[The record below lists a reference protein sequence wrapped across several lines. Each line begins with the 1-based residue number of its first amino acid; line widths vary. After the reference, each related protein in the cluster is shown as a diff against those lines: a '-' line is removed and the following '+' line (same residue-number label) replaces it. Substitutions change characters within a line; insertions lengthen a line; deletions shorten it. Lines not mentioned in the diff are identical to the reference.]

1 MGVFNSKLRSVVA
14 AGLALGLIGAGGGT
28 PAFAVENPVAH
39 TAEPA
44 SDWEW
49 GWVSSPL
56 EEKPLEVLKPEL
68 ICDNINRLDLDDQG
82 RSHILFTF
90 TLQNVKPNS
99 RGTVTFHCPY
109 AVPAEQTKTVVFTA
123 DSKGNVK
130 ASINVT
136 VRPDAKK
143 IETLTDFSCLAKVKK
158 RQQPTANVELLKKAD
173 GTFDLIYKFPKG
185 FVRTVK
191 LIPSLPIISDLPIY
205 LPDGTAITPQPQ
217 PKNPES
223 SFISPSSNS
232 FANSTADSMSIHL
245 VDGTSG
251 KSLDGENF
259 VSYRLTLT
267 IQDKKGDVIASST
280 PYESTNPHL
289 PSEITFKNL
298 QLTKDFNQDNYTCS
312 SEIKFLT
319 VPQSYEMPP
328 NEQLVFPFKVHSQTE
343 ENLQVDDPSEIL
355 HSLLQTD
362 HNIKSNNNYKNA
374 DKQLQEAYDKAI
386 SDGQKIYDKLS
397 SSPEEVKSAAQAIQ
411 SAIDA
416 LNGDEKEKE
425 VSEKLST
432 QIQKLK
438 EQLTQLQSQLTK
450 ANSSINADKNKIQQL
465 NSQIFSLSQQLE
477 KLKNDKTQSDQQK
490 QAEIDRL
497 NKKIADLDKQIEQL
511 TKDKG
516 ALQSQLT
523 AANDKIQKLSEELK
537 KAKQQNTADASTI
550 SNLNKQLD
558 ELKSKLEKLQN
569 DKTLSD
575 QQKQAEIDRLNKK
588 IAELEKQVEQLTK
601 DKSDLQSQIEQLKKK
616 VERLTET
623 VNSCSLTDNE
633 KAKELIKVKKELQDV
648 KSSLEQ
654 LKKDKEKSD
663 KEKQEEISQL
673 TKQIDKLT
681 KQLETVTKEKI
692 SLQSQLE
699 KANNEIKQLSQQ
711 IDDLKNQIS
720 QKDKEIEK
728 LKAEKFQCPNDQDKQ
743 KLESQITQLQKEK
756 EDLQN
761 KVKSL
766 QKQLEQAKQ
775 QIKDLKK
782 NETKQPLSNQDL
794 ILPTKPINNSNSL
807 QNKTNVQPADNQAKE
822 KTVTAIK
829 QEEDID
835 KTTTPKE
842 DNSGSNTP
850 QQSSDDQQP
859 INPIT
864 KVEKKILP
872 KTNDLLAMPFTSLSS
887 LLVTVGSIVL
897 KRRLTK

>member
-1 MGVFNSKLRSVVA
+1 MS
-14 AGLALGLIGAGGGT
+14 GAT
-28 PAFAVENPVAH
+28 PAFAIENPIAH
-39 TAEPA
+39 AAEPV

-49 GWVSSPL
+49 TEVSYDKGVYDK
-56 EEKPLEVLKPEL
+56 KPIEDLKPSLTVDTNEMYGVG
-68 ICDNINRLDLDDQG
+68 NKINYT
-82 RSHILFTF
+82 FTF
-90 TLQNVKPNS
+90 YNVKPES
-99 RGTVTFHCPY
+99 KGTITFY
-109 AVPAEQTKTVVFTA
+109 NDGIAIDKDKIQTVSFTA
-123 DSKGNVK
+123 DKNGTVK
-130 ASINVT
+130 KTITVT
-136 VRPDAKK
+136 IK
-143 IETLTDFSCLAKVKK
+143 TDVDPSLHTENSFTSYCTFTCVTKVKK
-158 RQQPTANVELLKKAD
+158 EQKIQANVELLKKAD
-173 GTFDLIYKFPKG
+173 GTFDLTYKFPKN
-185 FVRTVK
+185 FIRTVK
-191 LIPSLPIISDLPIY
+191 LIPSLPIISDLPIH

-217 PKNPES
+217 PKNPEN

-232 FANSTADSMSIHL
+232 FADSTADSMSIHL

-267 IQDKKGDVIASST
+267 IQDKKGDVIVSST

-319 VPQSYEMPP
+319 VPQNFETPP

-374 DKQLQEAYDKAI
+374 DKQLQETYDKAI

-397 SSPEEVKSAAQAIQ
+397 SSPEEVKSAVQAIQ
-411 SAIDA
+411 SAIDV
-416 LNGDEKEKE
+416 LNGDQKEKE

-450 ANSSINADKNKIQQL
+450 ANSSINADKNTIQQL
-465 NSQIFSLSQQLE
+465 NSQIFS
-477 KLKNDKTQSDQQK
+477 
-490 QAEIDRL
+490 
-497 NKKIADLDKQIEQL
+497 
-511 TKDKG
+511 
-516 ALQSQLT
+516 
-523 AANDKIQKLSEELK
+523 
-537 KAKQQNTADASTI
+537 
-550 SNLNKQLD
+550 
-558 ELKSKLEKLQN
+558 
-569 DKTLSD
+569 
-575 QQKQAEIDRLNKK
+575 
-588 IAELEKQVEQLTK
+588 
-601 DKSDLQSQIEQLKKK
+601 
-616 VERLTET
+616 
-623 VNSCSLTDNE
+623 
-633 KAKELIKVKKELQDV
+633 
-648 KSSLEQ
+648 
-654 LKKDKEKSD
+654 
-663 KEKQEEISQL
+663 
-673 TKQIDKLT
+673 
-681 KQLETVTKEKI
+681 
-692 SLQSQLE
+692 
-699 KANNEIKQLSQQ
+699 LSQQ

-756 EDLQN
+756 ADLQN

-807 QNKTNVQPADNQAKE
+807 QNKINVQPADNQTKE

-835 KTTTPKE
+835 KTITPKE
-842 DNSGSNTP
+842 YNSGSNTP

-859 INPIT
+859 INPTT
-864 KVEKKILP
+864 KVEKKVLP

-897 KRRLTK
+897 KRRLIK

>member
-1 MGVFNSKLRSVVA
+1 MFLWKCLIQKKKLRPVVVA
-14 AGLALGLIGAGGGT
+14 GLTLGLMSGVT
-28 PAFAVENPVAH
+28 PAFAIENPIAH
-39 TAEPA
+39 AAEPV

-49 GWVSSPL
+49 TEVSYDKGVYDK
-56 EEKPLEVLKPEL
+56 KPIEDLKPSITVDTNEMYGVG
-68 ICDNINRLDLDDQG
+68 NKINY
-82 RSHILFTF
+82 TF
-90 TLQNVKPNS
+90 TLQNVKPES
-99 RGTVTFHCPY
+99 KGTITFY
-109 AVPAEQTKTVVFTA
+109 NDGIAIDKDKIQTVSFTA
-123 DSKGNVK
+123 DKNGTVK
-130 ASINVT
+130 KTITVT
-136 VRPDAKK
+136 IK
-143 IETLTDFSCLAKVKK
+143 TDVDPSLHTENSFTSYCTFTCVTKVKK
-158 RQQPTANVELLKKAD
+158 EQKIQANVELLKKAD
-173 GTFDLIYKFPKG
+173 GTFDLTYKFPKN
-185 FVRTVK
+185 FIRTVK
-191 LIPSLPIISDLPIY
+191 LIPSLPIISDLPIH

-217 PKNPES
+217 PKNPEN
-223 SFISPSSNS
+223 SFISSSSNS
-232 FANSTADSMSIHL
+232 FADSTADSMSIHL
-245 VDGTSG
+245 VDGISG

-267 IQDKKGDVIASST
+267 IQDKKGDVIVSST

-319 VPQSYEMPP
+319 VPQNFETPP

-374 DKQLQEAYDKAI
+374 DKQLQETYDKAI

-397 SSPEEVKSAAQAIQ
+397 SSPEEVKSAVQAIQ
-411 SAIDA
+411 SAIDV
-416 LNGDEKEKE
+416 LNGDQKEKE

-450 ANSSINADKNKIQQL
+450 ANSSINADKNTIQQL

-490 QAEIDRL
+490 QAEID
-497 NKKIADLDKQIEQL
+497 K
-511 TKDKG
+511 
-516 ALQSQLT
+516 
-523 AANDKIQKLSEELK
+523 
-537 KAKQQNTADASTI
+537 
-550 SNLNKQLD
+550 
-558 ELKSKLEKLQN
+558 
-569 DKTLSD
+569 
-575 QQKQAEIDRLNKK
+575 LNKK
-588 IAELEKQVEQLTK
+588 IAELDKQIEQLTK

-623 VNSCSLTDNE
+623 ANSCSLTDNE

-756 EDLQN
+756 ADLQN

-807 QNKTNVQPADNQAKE
+807 QNKINVQPADNQTKE

-835 KTTTPKE
+835 KTITPKE
-842 DNSGSNTP
+842 YNSGSNTP

-859 INPIT
+859 INPTT
-864 KVEKKILP
+864 KVEKKVLP

-897 KRRLTK
+897 KRRLIK

>member
-1 MGVFNSKLRSVVA
+1 MFLWKCLTQKKKLRPVVVA
-14 AGLALGLIGAGGGT
+14 GLTLGLMSGVT
-28 PAFAVENPVAH
+28 PAFAIENPIAH
-39 TAEPA
+39 AAEPV

-49 GWVSSPL
+49 TEISYDKGVYDK
-56 EEKPLEVLKPEL
+56 KPIEDLKPSLTVDSNEMYGVG
-68 ICDNINRLDLDDQG
+68 DKVNY
-82 RSHILFTF
+82 TF
-90 TLQNVKPNS
+90 ILQNVKPES
-99 RGTVTFHCPY
+99 KGTITFY
-109 AVPAEQTKTVVFTA
+109 NDGIVIDKDKIQTVSFTA
-123 DSKGNVK
+123 DKNGTVK
-130 ASINVT
+130 KTITVT
-136 VRPDAKK
+136 IK
-143 IETLTDFSCLAKVKK
+143 TDVDPSLHTENSFTSYCTFTCVTKVKK
-158 RQQPTANVELLKKAD
+158 EQKIQANVELLKKAD
-173 GTFDLIYKFPKG
+173 GTFDLTYKFPKN
-185 FVRTVK
+185 FIRTVK
-191 LIPSLPIISDLPIY
+191 LIPSLPIISDLPIH

-217 PKNPES
+217 PKNPEN

-232 FANSTADSMSIHL
+232 FADSTADSMSIHL

-251 KSLDGENF
+251 KSFDGENF
-259 VSYRLTLT
+259 VSYRFILT
-267 IQDKKGDVIASST
+267 IRDKKGNLIASSK
-280 PYESTNPHL
+280 PYESTNPKL

-298 QLTKDFNQDNYTCS
+298 HLTEDFNQDNYTCS

-319 VPQSYEMPP
+319 VPQNFAIPP

-374 DKQLQEAYDKAI
+374 DKQLQETYDKAI

-397 SSPEEVKSAAQAIQ
+397 SSPEEVKSAAQTIQ

-416 LNGDEKEKE
+416 LNGDQKEKE

-450 ANSSINADKNKIQQL
+450 ANSSINADKNTIQQL

-477 KLKNDKTQSDQQK
+477 KLKNDTTQSDQQK
-490 QAEIDRL
+490 QVEIDKL
-497 NKKIADLDKQIEQL
+497 NKKIAELDKQIEQL
-511 TKDKG
+511 TKDKN
-516 ALQSQLT
+516 ALQGQLT

-537 KAKQQNTADASTI
+537 KAKQQNTADVSAI

-575 QQKQAEIDRLNKK
+575 QQKQAEIDKLNKK

-623 VNSCSLTDNE
+623 ANSCSLTDNE

-654 LKKDKEKSD
+654 LKKEKEKTD

-728 LKAEKFQCPNDQDKQ
+728 LKAEKLQCSNDQDKQ
-743 KLESQITQLQKEK
+743 KLESRITQLQKEK
-756 EDLQN
+756 EGLQN
-761 KVKSL
+761 KIEQLREQLKEQVPK
-766 QKQLEQAKQ
+766 QKEQVTVP
-775 QIKDLKK
+775 LKK
-782 NETKQPLSNQDL
+782 TDETQP
-794 ILPTKPINNSNSL
+794 SL
-807 QNKTNVQPADNQAKE
+807 
-822 KTVTAIK
+822 K
-829 QEEDID
+829 QELTTSPNSTIKEQSTNFKSKDKTLTPSKQTDVD
-835 KTTTPKE
+835 KTTKQE
-842 DNSGSNTP
+842 NNSEPDS
-850 QQSSDDQQP
+850 QQSNSNKQP
-859 INPIT
+859 VT
-864 KVEKKILP
+864 KVEKTTLP
-872 KTNDLLAMPFTSLSS
+872 KTSDLLASTFTFLSS
-887 LLVTVGSIVL
+887 LAGGLGSTIL
-897 KRRLTK
+897 KKRLTK